1 MLLFTLI
8 FIGKIFLFYFIYE
21 ETDLK
26 KGDLSKSI
34 MPFVSGLEAHTL
46 STRGPAGMPHSPE
59 PADLGLA
66 EG

>member
-1 MLLFTLI
+1 MS
-8 FIGKIFLFYFIYE
+8 YFIYE

-34 MPFVSGLEAHTL
+34 TPFVSGLEAHTL